1 VVRVKK
7 WRDGNIAGSA
17 RGHQKLKMETLLQD
31 IRFGIRMLA
40 KSPGFTAL
48 AVITLALGIGANT
61 AIFSVI
67 NSVLLRPLP
76 FHEPGRLVALW
87 QTESAPGNF
96 PLTGPDYLDWQA
108 QSRSFEATSLYT
120 WERTTNASRDG
131 ASEAASVVST
141 QANFFTVLGVQPVIG
156 RAFDSGEDRAGK
168 NHVAILSNA
177 FWRRQFGGSADALG
191 KTIELNDETYSII
204 GVLPAWFNFQR
215 ATEIW
220 TPMDMTPK
228 ALGPRGSHSYRAV
241 ARLKTGVTLAQAR
254 ADLAGITKVLAKE
267 YPDNDADSKAVVV
280 SLTEQL
286 TGDSRESLF
295 ILLGAVAL
303 VLLVACANVANLM
316 LARAT
321 NRQREIAVRA
331 AMGAGRWRLARQLL
345 TESVL
350 LSLTGA
356 ALGLVGAIW
365 TVSLLQ
371 SAETLPIPRAN
382 PIQVDL
388 TVLLFTVGVSIL
400 VGALFGLAPAI
411 QSFRLNLSEE
421 LKSSAQAVVS
431 PSGTRRLLRDA
442 LVVGEIAA
450 SLALLI
456 GAGLLL
462 RSFSRLRNS
471 GIGVQSENVITM
483 GINLPGAKYDTLQ
496 KRRHFFDQL
505 IDRIHHEPGAQAAAI
520 STEIP
525 LEGGTNGYVVVDG
538 QNDPSLATQLV
549 EWNNI
554 TPDYFRAYGVPLLQG
569 RIFTAEDMD
578 RTAVTNLKVDD
589 LFAKDPKLTT
599 LPPDVAFVAVINRKM
614 ARVFW
619 PKQDALGK
627 VFKSS
632 GIPVTVIGI
641 VGDVKEWDIRKDV
654 VPQAYFPLTAALDSE
669 GYGVHLTVK
678 TSVAPRGVL
687 AAIRGD
693 LQALDSGLAV
703 FRPRSMDEVIADA
716 MQDTSAQTM
725 LLGIFATLALL
736 LAAVGIYGVM
746 AYVVT
751 QRTHEI
757 GVRMALGAQQQDVL
771 RMVLGEGSRLTA
783 IGVGL
788 GLAAAFGLT
797 RLLRALLF
805 GISANDPL
813 TFAGVSLLLAVV
825 ALAACYIPARRAA
838 RVDPM
843 IALRYE

>member
-1 VVRVKK
+1 M
-7 WRDGNIAGSA
+7 G
-17 RGHQKLKMETLLQD
+17 TLLQD
-31 IRFGIRMLA
+31 LRYGIRMLA

-48 AVITLALGIGANT
+48 AILTLALGIGANT

-108 QSRSFEATSLYT
+108 QSRTLEATSLYS
-120 WERTTNASRDG
+120 WERTANASG
-131 ASEAASVVST
+131 TGQSEAVSVSST
-141 QANFFTVLGVQPVIG
+141 QADFFALLGVQPRIG
-156 RAFDSGEDRAGK
+156 RTFDPGEDQAGK

-177 FWRRQFGGSADALG
+177 FWHRQFGGRSDVLG
-191 KTIELNDETYSII
+191 KTIELNDESYSVI

-215 ATEIW
+215 ASEIW

-228 ALGPRGSHSYRAV
+228 ALGPRGEHSYRAI
-241 ARLKTGVTLAQAR
+241 ARLKPNVTVSQAQAE
-254 ADLAGITKVLAKE
+254 LNSITKQVAKQNG
-267 YPDNDADSKAVVV
+267 DNDKYNGAVVV

-286 TGDSRESLF
+286 TGSSRESLF

-345 TESVL
+345 TESIL
-350 LSLTGA
+350 LSLLGA
-356 ALGLVGAIW
+356 AVGLVGAFW
-365 TVSLLQ
+365 AVSFLE
-371 SAETLPIPRAN
+371 SAESLPIPRAN
-382 PIQVDL
+382 PIQIDF
-388 TVLLFTVGVSIL
+388 TVLLFTIGVSIL
-400 VGALFGLAPAI
+400 VGALFGLAPAM
-411 QSFRLNLSEE
+411 QSFRVNLSEE

-431 PSGTRRLLRDA
+431 PSGARRLLRDA

-471 GIGVQSENVITM
+471 GIGVQADNVITM
-483 GINLPGAKYDTLQ
+483 GVKLPNAKYKTLPA
-496 KRRHFFDQL
+496 RRQFFDQL
-505 IDRIHHEPGAQAAAI
+505 LDRIQREPGVQAAAA

-525 LEGGTNGYVVVDG
+525 LEGGTNGYVTVDG
-538 QNDPSLATQLV
+538 QNGPALATQLV

-554 TPDYFRAYGVPLLQG
+554 TPDYFRAFGVPVVQG
-569 RIFTAEDMD
+569 RVFTAEDLE
-578 RTAVTNLKVDD
+578 RTAVANLKLDD
-589 LFAKDPKLTT
+589 LYKNDPNLKT
-599 LPPDVAFVAVINRKM
+599 LPPEIGFVAVINRKM
-614 ARVFW
+614 AQLYW

-627 VFKSS
+627 VFHA
-632 GIPVTVIGI
+632 GGVPVTVVGV

-654 VPQAYFPLTAALDSE
+654 PPQAYFPLTAALDNE
-669 GYGVHLTVK
+669 GYGVQLTVK
-678 TSVAPRGVL
+678 TSVAPRSVL

-693 LQALDSGLAV
+693 LNALDGGLAV
-703 FRPRSMDEVIADA
+703 FRPRSMDEVVADA
-716 MQDTSAQTM
+716 MQDTREQTI
-725 LLGIFATLALL
+725 LLGIFAALALL
-736 LAAVGIYGVM
+736 LASVGIYGVM

-757 GVRMALGAQQQDVL
+757 GVRMALGAQQHDVL
-771 RMVLGEGSRLTA
+771 RLVLGEGSRLTA
-783 IGVGL
+783 SGVAI
-788 GLAAAFGLT
+788 GLAAAFALT
-797 RLLRALLF
+797 RLLRSLLF
-805 GISANDPL
+805 GVSASDPL
-813 TFAGVSLLLAVV
+813 TFAGVSILLALV

-843 IALRYE
+843 VALRYQ

>member
-1 VVRVKK
+1 M
-7 WRDGNIAGSA
+7 G
-17 RGHQKLKMETLLQD
+17 TLLQD
-31 IRFGIRMLA
+31 LRHGIRMLA
-40 KSPGFTAL
+40 KSPGFTTL

-67 NSVLLRPLP
+67 NSVVLRPLP

-96 PLTGPDYLDWQA
+96 PLTGPDYLDWET
-108 QSRSFEATSLYT
+108 QSHTLDATSLYS
-120 WERTTNASRDG
+120 WERSANASG
-131 ASEAASVVST
+131 TGEPEAASAIST
-141 QANFFTVLGVQPVIG
+141 QANFFTVLGVQPQIG
-156 RAFDSGEDRAGK
+156 RAFDSGEDQAGK

-177 FWRRQFGGSADALG
+177 FWHRKFGGRSDVLG
-191 KTIELNDETYSII
+191 KTIELNDEPYTVI

-220 TPMDMTPK
+220 TPMDMTRK
-228 ALGPRGSHSYRAV
+228 ALGPRGTHAYRAI
-241 ARLKTGVTLAQAR
+241 ARLKANVSVGQSQAE
-254 ADLAGITKVLAKE
+254 LNSIIKQVAKQNGDTDK
-267 YPDNDADSKAVVV
+267 YNGAIVVP
-280 SLTEQL
+280 LTQEL
-286 TGDSRESLF
+286 TGSSRESLF

-316 LARAT
+316 LARAS

-345 TESVL
+345 TESIL
-350 LSLTGA
+350 LSLLGA
-356 ALGLVGAIW
+356 ALGLLGAFW
-365 TVSLLQ
+365 AVSFLQ

-382 PIQVDL
+382 PIQIDV
-388 TVLLFTVGVSIL
+388 TVLLFTIGVSIL
-400 VGALFGLAPAI
+400 VGTLFGLVPAM

-462 RSFSRLRNS
+462 RSFARLRDS
-471 GIGVQSENVITM
+471 GIGVQTENVITM
-483 GINLPGAKYDTLQ
+483 GVNLPNAKYITLAA
-496 KRRHFFDQL
+496 RRQFFDQL
-505 IDRIHHEPGAQAAAI
+505 IERIEREPGVQAAAV

-525 LEGGTNGYVVVDG
+525 LEGGNNGYITVAG
-538 QNDPSLATQLV
+538 QDNPALATQLV

-554 TPDYFRAYGVPLLQG
+554 TPDYFRVYGVPVLQG
-569 RIFTAEDMD
+569 RVFTPEEVE
-578 RTAVTNLKVDD
+578 RTAVVNLKLDEFYKNPSPQKTPPTD
-589 LFAKDPKLTT
+589 LG
-599 LPPDVAFVAVINRKM
+599 FVAVISRKM
-614 ARVFW
+614 AQLYW
-619 PKQDALGK
+619 PKQDAVGK
-627 VFKSS
+627 VFQAS
-632 GIPVTVIGI
+632 GVPVTVIGV
-641 VGDVKEWDIRKDV
+641 VGDVKEWDIRENV

-669 GYGVHLTVK
+669 GFNGRLTVH
-678 TSVAPRGVL
+678 TSVAPRGAL

-693 LQALDSGLAV
+693 LRALDGGLAV
-703 FRPRSMDEVIADA
+703 FHPRTMNEVVADA
-716 MQDTSAQTM
+716 MQDTSEQTM
-725 LLGIFATLALL
+725 LLGIFAGLALL

-757 GVRMALGAQQQDVL
+757 GVRMALGAQQRDVL
-771 RMVLGEGSRLTA
+771 RLVLGEGSRLTA

-788 GLAAAFGLT
+788 GLAAAFALT
-797 RLLRALLF
+797 RLLHSLLF
-805 GISANDPL
+805 GVSARDPY
-813 TFAGVSLLLAVV
+813 TFAGVSILLALV
-825 ALAACYIPARRAA
+825 AMAACYIPARRAS

-843 IALRYE
+843 VALRYE

>member
-1 VVRVKK
+1 M
-7 WRDGNIAGSA
+7 G
-17 RGHQKLKMETLLQD
+17 TLLQD
-31 IRFGIRMLA
+31 LRYGIRMLA

-48 AVITLALGIGANT
+48 AILTLALGIGANT

-108 QSRSFEATSLYT
+108 QSRTLEATSLYS
-120 WERTTNASRDG
+120 WERTANASG
-131 ASEAASVVST
+131 TGQSEAVSVSST
-141 QANFFTVLGVQPVIG
+141 QADFFALLGVQPRIG
-156 RAFDSGEDRAGK
+156 RTFDPGEDQAGK

-177 FWRRQFGGSADALG
+177 FWHRQFGGRSDVLG
-191 KTIELNDETYSII
+191 KTIELNDESYSVI

-215 ATEIW
+215 ASEIW

-228 ALGPRGSHSYRAV
+228 ALGPRGEHSYRAI
-241 ARLKTGVTLAQAR
+241 ARLKPNVTVSQAQAE
-254 ADLAGITKVLAKE
+254 LNSITKQVAKQNG
-267 YPDNDADSKAVVV
+267 DNDKYNGAVVV

-286 TGDSRESLF
+286 TGSSRESLF

-345 TESVL
+345 TESIL
-350 LSLTGA
+350 LSLLGA
-356 ALGLVGAIW
+356 AVGLVGAFW
-365 TVSLLQ
+365 AVSFLE
-371 SAETLPIPRAN
+371 SAESLPIPRAN
-382 PIQVDL
+382 PIQIDF
-388 TVLLFTVGVSIL
+388 TVLLFTIGVSML
-400 VGALFGLAPAI
+400 VGALFGLAPAM
-411 QSFRLNLSEE
+411 QSFRVNLSEE

-431 PSGTRRLLRDA
+431 PSGARRLLRDA

-471 GIGVQSENVITM
+471 GIGVQADNVITM
-483 GINLPGAKYDTLQ
+483 GVKLPNAKYKTLPA
-496 KRRHFFDQL
+496 RRQFFDQL
-505 IDRIHHEPGAQAAAI
+505 LDRIQREPGVQAAAA

-525 LEGGTNGYVVVDG
+525 LEGGTNGYVTVDG
-538 QNDPSLATQLV
+538 QNDPALATQLV

-554 TPDYFRAYGVPLLQG
+554 TPDYFRAFGVPVVQG
-569 RIFTAEDMD
+569 RVFTAEDLE
-578 RTAVTNLKVDD
+578 RTAVANLKLDD
-589 LFAKDPKLTT
+589 LYKNDPNLKT
-599 LPPDVAFVAVINRKM
+599 LPPEIGFVAVINRKM
-614 ARVFW
+614 AQLYW

-627 VFKSS
+627 VFHA
-632 GIPVTVIGI
+632 GGVPVTVVGV

-654 VPQAYFPLTAALDSE
+654 PPQAYFPLTAALDNE
-669 GYGVHLTVK
+669 GYGVQLTVK
-678 TSVAPRGVL
+678 TSVAPRSVL

-693 LQALDSGLAV
+693 LNALDGGLAV
-703 FRPRSMDEVIADA
+703 FRPRSMDEVVADA
-716 MQDTSAQTM
+716 TQDTREQTIM
-725 LLGIFATLALL
+725 LGIFAALALL
-736 LAAVGIYGVM
+736 LASVGIYGVM

-757 GVRMALGAQQQDVL
+757 GVRMALGAQQHDVL
-771 RMVLGEGSRLTA
+771 RLVLGEGSRLTA
-783 IGVGL
+783 SGVAI
-788 GLAAAFGLT
+788 GLAAAFALT
-797 RLLRALLF
+797 RLLRSLLF
-805 GISANDPL
+805 GVSASDPL
-813 TFAGVSLLLAVV
+813 TFAGVSILLALV

-843 IALRYE
+843 VALRYQ

>member
-1 VVRVKK
+1 M
-7 WRDGNIAGSA
+7 G
-17 RGHQKLKMETLLQD
+17 TLLQD
-31 IRFGIRMLA
+31 IRYGIRMLA

-67 NSVLLRPLP
+67 NSVVLRPLP

-87 QTESAPGNF
+87 QTESAPGDF

-108 QSRSFEATSLYT
+108 QNHTLEAMSLYS
-120 WERTTNASRDG
+120 WERTANASDAG
-131 ASEAASVVST
+131 QTEAVSVNSA
-141 QANFFTVLGVQPVIG
+141 QANFFQVLGVQPQIG
-156 RAFDSGEDRAGK
+156 RAFDPGEDQAGK
-168 NHVAILSNA
+168 NHVAIVSNA
-177 FWRRQFGGSADALG
+177 FWRRQFGGRSDVLG
-191 KTIELNDETYSII
+191 KSIELNNEPYTII
-204 GVLPAWFNFQR
+204 GVLPGWFNFQR
-215 ATEIW
+215 PTEIW

-228 ALGPRGSHSYRAV
+228 ALGPRGSHSYCAI
-241 ARLKTGVTLAQAR
+241 ARLKPHVSVSQAQAE
-254 ADLAGITKVLAKE
+254 LNSITKQAAKQHGDDE
-267 YPDNDADSKAVVV
+267 KYEGAIVV

-286 TGDSRESLF
+286 TGSSRESLF
-295 ILLGAVAL
+295 ILLGAVGL
-303 VLLVACANVANLM
+303 VLLVACANVANLT

-331 AMGAGRWRLARQLL
+331 AMGAGRWRVARQLL
-345 TESVL
+345 TESIL
-350 LSLTGA
+350 LSLLGA
-356 ALGLVGAIW
+356 ALGLAGAFW
-365 TVSLLQ
+365 AVSFLQ
-371 SAETLPIPRAN
+371 SAESLPIPRAN
-382 PIQVDL
+382 PIQIDV
-388 TVLLFTVGVSIL
+388 TVLLFTIGVSIL

-431 PSGTRRLLRDA
+431 PSGMRRLLRDA

-471 GIGVQSENVITM
+471 GIGVQTANVITM
-483 GINLPGAKYDTLQ
+483 GVKLPNAKYSTLPA
-496 KRRHFFDQL
+496 RRQFFDQL
-505 IDRIHHEPGAQAAAI
+505 IERIEREPGVQAAAA

-525 LEGGTNGYVVVDG
+525 LEGGTNGYITVEG
-538 QNDPSLATQLV
+538 QSDPALATQLV

-554 TPDYFRAYGVPLLQG
+554 TPDYFRAFGVPVVQG
-569 RIFTAEDMD
+569 RIFTAEDME
-578 RTAVTNLKVDD
+578 RTAVTNMKLADLYKNDPNLK
-589 LFAKDPKLTT
+589 K
-599 LPPDVAFVAVINRKM
+599 LPPDIGFVAVINRKM
-614 ARVFW
+614 AHLYW

-627 VFKSS
+627 VFHA
-632 GIPVTVIGI
+632 GDIPVTVVGV
-641 VGDVKEWDIRKDV
+641 VGDVKEWDIRKDAP
-654 VPQAYFPLTAALDSE
+654 PQAYFPLTAALDNE
-669 GYGVHLTVK
+669 GFGVQLTVK
-678 TSVAPRGVL
+678 TSVAPRSVL

-693 LQALDSGLAV
+693 LRALDGGLAV
-703 FRPRSMDEVIADA
+703 FRPRTMDEVVADA
-716 MQDTSAQTM
+716 MRDTSEQTM
-725 LLGIFATLALL
+725 LLGIFAGLALL

-771 RMVLGEGSRLTA
+771 RLVLGEGSRLTA

-797 RLLRALLF
+797 RLLHSLLF
-805 GISANDPL
+805 GISASDPY
-813 TFAGVSLLLAVV
+813 TFAGVSILLALV
-825 ALAACYIPARRAA
+825 AMAACYIPARRAS

-843 IALRYE
+843 VALRYE

>member
-1 VVRVKK
+1 M
-7 WRDGNIAGSA
+7 A
-17 RGHQKLKMETLLQD
+17 TLLQD
-31 IRFGIRMLA
+31 LRYGIRMLA

-67 NSVLLRPLP
+67 NSVVLRPLP

-108 QSRSFEATSLYT
+108 QSGTLEAMSLYS
-120 WERTTNASRDG
+120 WERTANASG
-131 ASEAASVVST
+131 TGEPEAASAIST
-141 QANFFTVLGVQPVIG
+141 QANFFTVLGVQPQFG
-156 RAFDSGEDRAGK
+156 RAFDSGEDQAGK

-177 FWRRQFGGSADALG
+177 FWRRKFGGRSDVLG
-191 KTIELNDETYSII
+191 KTIELNDEPYTVI

-220 TPMDMTPK
+220 TPMDMTRK
-228 ALGPRGSHSYRAV
+228 ALGPRGSHSYRAI
-241 ARLKTGVTLAQAR
+241 ARLRPNVSVGQAQAE
-254 ADLAGITKVLAKE
+254 LNSITKQVAKQNG
-267 YPDNDADSKAVVV
+267 DTDKSNGAVVV

-286 TGDSRESLF
+286 TGDSRQSLF

-316 LARAT
+316 LARAS

-345 TESVL
+345 TESIL
-350 LSLTGA
+350 LSLLGA
-356 ALGLVGAIW
+356 ALGLLGAFW
-365 TVSLLQ
+365 AVSYLQ

-382 PIQVDL
+382 PIQIDI
-388 TVLLFTVGVSIL
+388 TVLLFTIGVSVL
-400 VGALFGLAPAI
+400 VGALFGLVPAM

-471 GIGVQSENVITM
+471 GIGVQAENVVTM
-483 GINLPGAKYDTLQ
+483 GVNLPVAKYKTLQ
-496 KRRHFFDQL
+496 ERRQFFDQL
-505 IDRIHHEPGAQAAAI
+505 LDRIQREPGVQAAAV

-525 LEGGTNGYVVVDG
+525 LEGGTNGYITVPG
-538 QNDPSLATQLV
+538 QDNPALATQLV

-554 TPDYFRAYGVPLLQG
+554 TPDYFRAYGVAVLQG
-569 RIFTAEDMD
+569 HDFTPEEVE
-578 RTAVTNLKVDD
+578 RTAVVNLKLDD
-589 LFAKDPKLTT
+589 LYKNDPNLKTV
-599 LPPDVAFVAVINRKM
+599 PPDLGFVAVINRKM
-614 ARVFW
+614 AELYW
-619 PKQDALGK
+619 PKQDAVGK
-627 VFKSS
+627 VFQA
-632 GIPVTVIGI
+632 GGVQVTVIGV
-641 VGDVKEWDIRKDV
+641 VGDIKEWDIRKDV
-654 VPQAYFPLTAALDSE
+654 PPQAYFPLTAALDNE
-669 GYGVHLTVK
+669 GYGMHLTVK
-678 TSVAPRGVL
+678 TNVAPRSVL

-693 LQALDSGLAV
+693 LRALDGGLAV
-703 FRPRSMDEVIADA
+703 FRPRTMDEVVADA
-716 MQDTSAQTM
+716 MQDTSEQTM
-725 LLGIFATLALL
+725 LLGIFASLALL

-757 GVRMALGAQQQDVL
+757 GVRMALGAQQYDVL
-771 RMVLGEGSRLTA
+771 RQVLGEGSRLTA
-783 IGVGL
+783 MGVGL
-788 GLAAAFGLT
+788 GLAAAFALT
-797 RLLRALLF
+797 RLLHSLLF
-805 GISANDPL
+805 GVSASDPY
-813 TFAGVSLLLAVV
+813 TFAGVSILLALV
-825 ALAACYIPARRAA
+825 AMAACYIPARRAS

-843 IALRYE
+843 VALRYE

>member
-1 VVRVKK
+1 M
-7 WRDGNIAGSA
+7 GN
-17 RGHQKLKMETLLQD
+17 LLQD
-31 IRFGIRMLA
+31 LRYGIRMLA

-67 NSVLLRPLP
+67 NSVVLRPLP

-108 QSRSFEATSLYT
+108 QSHTLEAASLYS
-120 WERTTNASRDG
+120 WERTANASDAG
-131 ASEAASVVST
+131 QTEAVSVNST
-141 QANFFTVLGVQPVIG
+141 QANFFEVLGVQPKIG
-156 RAFDSGEDRAGK
+156 RAFDAGEDQAGK
-168 NHVAILSNA
+168 NHVAIVSNA
-177 FWRRQFGGSADALG
+177 FWRRQFAGRSDVLG
-191 KTIELNDETYSII
+191 KTIKLNEEPYSII
-204 GVLPAWFNFQR
+204 GVLPEWFNFHH

-220 TPMDMTPK
+220 TPMDMTRK
-228 ALGPRGSHSYRAV
+228 ALGPRGSHSYRAI
-241 ARLKTGVTLAQAR
+241 ARLKPNVSASQAQAE
-254 ADLAGITKVLAKE
+254 LNGITREVAKQNG
-267 YPDNDADSKAVVV
+267 DNDKFNGAVVV

-286 TGDSRESLF
+286 TGDSRQGLL

-356 ALGLVGAIW
+356 ALGLLGAFW
-365 TVSLLQ
+365 AVAYLQ

-382 PIQVDL
+382 PIQIDF
-388 TVLLFTVGVSIL
+388 TVLLFTIGVSIL
-400 VGALFGLAPAI
+400 VGALFGLAPAV

-462 RSFSRLRNS
+462 RSFSLLRNS
-471 GIGVQSENVITM
+471 GIGVQTENVITM
-483 GINLPGAKYDTLQ
+483 GIKLPNSKYNTLPV
-496 KRRHFFDQL
+496 RRQFFDQL
-505 IDRIHHEPGAQAAAI
+505 LDRVQREPGVQAAAV
-520 STEIP
+520 STELP
-525 LEGGTNGYVVVDG
+525 LEGGTNGYVTVDG
-538 QNDPSLATQLV
+538 QDDPALATQLV

-554 TPDYFRAYGVPLLQG
+554 TPDYFRAFGVPVMQG
-569 RIFTAEDMD
+569 RVFGAEDME
-578 RTAVTNLKVDD
+578 RTAAANLKLDD
-589 LFAKDPKLTT
+589 LYKNDPNLKT
-599 LPPDVAFVAVINRKM
+599 LPPDIQFVAVINRKM
-614 ARVFW
+614 AQLYW
-619 PKQDALGK
+619 PKQDAVGK
-627 VFKSS
+627 LFHAGGV
-632 GIPVTVIGI
+632 PVSVIGV

-654 VPQAYFPLTAALDSE
+654 PPQAYFPLTAALDNE
-669 GYGVHLTVK
+669 GFGVQLTVK
-678 TSVAPRGVL
+678 TNAVQRGQL
-687 AAIRGD
+687 AVIRGD
-693 LQALDSGLAV
+693 VRALDDGLAV
-703 FRPRSMDEVIADA
+703 FRPRSMDEVVADA
-716 MQDTSAQTM
+716 MRDTSEQTM
-725 LLGIFATLALL
+725 LLGIFASLALL

-757 GVRMALGAQQQDVL
+757 GVRMALGAQQHDVL
-771 RMVLGEGSRLTA
+771 RLVLGEGSRLTA
-783 IGVGL
+783 IGVAL
-788 GLAAAFGLT
+788 GLAAAFALT
-797 RLLRALLF
+797 RLLRSLLF
-805 GISANDPL
+805 GVTASDPA
-813 TFAGVSLLLAVV
+813 TFAGVSILLALV
-825 ALAACYIPARRAA
+825 AMAACYIPARRAS

-843 IALRYE
+843 VALRYE

>member
-1 VVRVKK
+1 M
-7 WRDGNIAGSA
+7 G
-17 RGHQKLKMETLLQD
+17 TLLQD
-31 IRFGIRMLA
+31 LRYGIRMLA

-48 AVITLALGIGANT
+48 AILTLALGIGANT

-108 QSRSFEATSLYT
+108 QSRTLEATSLYS
-120 WERTTNASRDG
+120 WERTANASG
-131 ASEAASVVST
+131 TGQSEAVSVSST
-141 QANFFTVLGVQPVIG
+141 QADFFALLGVQPRIG
-156 RAFDSGEDRAGK
+156 RTFDPGEDQAGK

-177 FWRRQFGGSADALG
+177 FWHRQFGGRSDVLG
-191 KTIELNDETYSII
+191 KTIELNDESYSVI

-215 ATEIW
+215 ASEIW

-228 ALGPRGSHSYRAV
+228 ALGPRGEHSYRAI
-241 ARLKTGVTLAQAR
+241 ARLKPNVTVSQAQAE
-254 ADLAGITKVLAKE
+254 LNSITKQVAKQNG
-267 YPDNDADSKAVVV
+267 DNDKYNGAVVV

-286 TGDSRESLF
+286 TGSSRESLF

-345 TESVL
+345 TESIL
-350 LSLTGA
+350 LSLLGA
-356 ALGLVGAIW
+356 AVGLVGAFW
-365 TVSLLQ
+365 AVSFLE
-371 SAETLPIPRAN
+371 SAESLPIPRAN
-382 PIQVDL
+382 PIQIDF
-388 TVLLFTVGVSIL
+388 TVLLFTIGVSIL
-400 VGALFGLAPAI
+400 VGALFGLAPAM
-411 QSFRLNLSEE
+411 QSFRVNLSEE

-431 PSGTRRLLRDA
+431 PSGARRLLRDA

-471 GIGVQSENVITM
+471 GIGVQADNVITM
-483 GINLPGAKYDTLQ
+483 GVKLPNAKYKTLPA
-496 KRRHFFDQL
+496 RRQFFDQL
-505 IDRIHHEPGAQAAAI
+505 LDRIQREPGVQAAAA

-525 LEGGTNGYVVVDG
+525 LEGGTNGYVTVDG
-538 QNDPSLATQLV
+538 QNDPALATQLV

-554 TPDYFRAYGVPLLQG
+554 TPDYFRAFGVPVVQG
-569 RIFTAEDMD
+569 RVFTAEDLE
-578 RTAVTNLKVDD
+578 RTAVANLKLDD
-589 LFAKDPKLTT
+589 LYKNDPNLKT
-599 LPPDVAFVAVINRKM
+599 LPPEIGFVAVINRKM
-614 ARVFW
+614 AQLYW

-627 VFKSS
+627 VFHA
-632 GIPVTVIGI
+632 GGVPVTVVGV

-654 VPQAYFPLTAALDSE
+654 PPQAYFPLTAALDNE
-669 GYGVHLTVK
+669 GYGVQLTVK
-678 TSVAPRGVL
+678 TSVAPRSVL

-693 LQALDSGLAV
+693 LNALDGGLAV
-703 FRPRSMDEVIADA
+703 FRPRSMDEVVADA
-716 MQDTSAQTM
+716 MQDTREQTI
-725 LLGIFATLALL
+725 LLGIFAALALL
-736 LAAVGIYGVM
+736 LASVGIYGVM

-757 GVRMALGAQQQDVL
+757 GVRMALGAQQHDVL
-771 RMVLGEGSRLTA
+771 RLVLGEGSRLTA
-783 IGVGL
+783 SGVAI
-788 GLAAAFGLT
+788 GLAAAFALT
-797 RLLRALLF
+797 RLLRSLLF
-805 GISANDPL
+805 GVSASDPL
-813 TFAGVSLLLAVV
+813 TFAGVSILLALV

-843 IALRYE
+843 VALRYQ

>member
-1 VVRVKK
+1 M
-7 WRDGNIAGSA
+7 G
-17 RGHQKLKMETLLQD
+17 TLLQD
-31 IRFGIRMLA
+31 LRYGIRMLT

-48 AVITLALGIGANT
+48 AVVTLALGIGANT

-67 NSVLLRPLP
+67 NSVVLRPLP
-76 FHEPGRLVALW
+76 FQEPGRLVALW

-108 QSRSFEATSLYT
+108 QNHTLEATSLYS
-120 WERTTNASRDG
+120 WERMTNASGSGDSQ
-131 ASEAASVVST
+131 ATSVVST
-141 QANFFTVLGVQPVIG
+141 QANFFQVLGMQPKIG
-156 RAFDSGEDRAGK
+156 RSFDLGEDKDGK

-177 FWRRQFGGSADALG
+177 FWHRQFGGRSDVLG
-191 KTIELNDETYSII
+191 KTIELNDEPYSVI

-215 ATEIW
+215 ATDVW

-228 ALGPRGSHSYRAV
+228 ALGPRGSHSYRAI
-241 ARLKTGVTLAQAR
+241 ARLKPNVSVGQAQAE
-254 ADLAGITKVLAKE
+254 LNSITKQVAKQNG
-267 YPDNDADSKAVVV
+267 DNDKYSGAVVV
-280 SLTEQL
+280 SLTQQL

-295 ILLGAVAL
+295 ILLGAVGL

-345 TESVL
+345 TESIL
-350 LSLTGA
+350 LSLLGA
-356 ALGLVGAIW
+356 ALGLVGALW
-365 TVSLLQ
+365 AVSYLQ

-382 PIQVDL
+382 PIQIDF
-388 TVLLFTVGVSIL
+388 TVLLFTIGVSVL
-400 VGALFGLAPAI
+400 VGALFGLAPAM

-471 GIGVQSENVITM
+471 GIGVQTENVITM
-483 GINLPGAKYDTLQ
+483 GVKLPDAKYNTLPA
-496 KRRHFFDQL
+496 RRQFFDQL
-505 IDRIHHEPGAQAAAI
+505 LERIQREPGVQAAAA

-525 LEGGTNGYVVVDG
+525 LEGGTNGYVTVDG
-538 QNDPSLATQLV
+538 QNDPALATQLV

-554 TPDYFRAYGVPLLQG
+554 TPDYFRAFGVPLVKG
-569 RIFTAEDMD
+569 RGFTAEDME
-578 RTAVTNLKVDD
+578 RTAVTNLKLDD
-589 LFAKDPKLTT
+589 LYKNNPNLTA
-599 LPPDVAFVAVINRKM
+599 LPPEIGFVAIINRKM
-614 ARVFW
+614 AQLYW
-619 PKQDALGK
+619 PKEDALGK
-627 VFKSS
+627 VFHA
-632 GIPVTVIGI
+632 GGVPVTVVGV

-654 VPQAYFPLTAALDSE
+654 PPQAYFPLTAALDNE
-669 GYGVHLTVK
+669 GYGVRVTVK
-678 TSVAPRGVL
+678 TSVAPRSAL

-693 LQALDSGLAV
+693 LRALDGGLAV
-703 FRPRSMDEVIADA
+703 FRPRTMDEVVADA
-716 MQDTSAQTM
+716 MQDTSEQTM
-725 LLGIFATLALL
+725 LLGIFAGLALL

-771 RMVLGEGSRLTA
+771 KLVLGEGSRLTA

-788 GLAAAFGLT
+788 GLAAASGLT
-797 RLLRALLF
+797 RLLHSLLF
-805 GISANDPL
+805 GVSANDPY
-813 TFAGVSLLLAVV
+813 TFAGVSVLLALV
-825 ALAACYIPARRAA
+825 AMAACYIPARRAA

-843 IALRYE
+843 VALRYE

>member
-1 VVRVKK
+1 M
-7 WRDGNIAGSA
+7 G
-17 RGHQKLKMETLLQD
+17 TLIQD
-31 IRFGIRMLA
+31 IRYGIRMLA

-96 PLTGPDYLDWQA
+96 PLTGPDYLDWQT
-108 QSRSFEATSLYT
+108 QSRTLENTSLYT
-120 WERTTNASRDG
+120 WERSANASG
-131 ASEAASVVST
+131 AGEPEAASVIGT
-141 QANFFTVLGVQPVIG
+141 QANFFTVLGVEPRIG
-156 RAFDSGEDRAGK
+156 RAFDPGEDQAGK

-177 FWRRQFGGSADALG
+177 FWRRQFGGRSDVLG
-191 KTIELNDETYSII
+191 KTIELNDEPYSII
-204 GVLPAWFNFQR
+204 GVLPAWFNFQH

-228 ALGPRGSHSYRAV
+228 ALGPRGSHSYRAI
-241 ARLKTGVTLAQAR
+241 ARLKPGVGVSQAQAE
-254 ADLAGITKVLAKE
+254 LNSITKQVAKQNG
-267 YPDNDADSKAVVV
+267 DNDKYNGAVVV

-286 TGDSRESLF
+286 TRDSRQSLL

-350 LSLTGA
+350 LSLLGA
-356 ALGLVGAIW
+356 ALGLLGAFW
-365 TVSLLQ
+365 AVSFLQ
-371 SAETLPIPRAN
+371 ASETLPIPRAN
-382 PIQVDL
+382 PIQIDV
-388 TVLLFTVGVSIL
+388 TVLLFTIGVSVV
-400 VGALFGLAPAI
+400 VGALFGLAPAL

-431 PSGTRRLLRDA
+431 PTGTRRLLRDA

-471 GIGVQSENVITM
+471 GIGVQTENVITM
-483 GINLPGAKYDTLQ
+483 GINLPNAKYNTLPT
-496 KRRHFFDQL
+496 RRQFFDQL
-505 IDRIHHEPGAQAAAI
+505 LDRIQREPGVQAAAVC
-520 STEIP
+520 TEIP
-525 LEGGTNGYVVVDG
+525 LEGGTNGYITVDG
-538 QNDPSLATQLV
+538 QENPALATQLV
-549 EWNNI
+549 EWNNV
-554 TPDYFRAYGVPLLQG
+554 TPDYFRVFGVPILQG
-569 RIFTAEDMD
+569 HVFTAADVE
-578 RTAVTNLKVDD
+578 RTAVENLKLDE
-589 LFAKDPKLTT
+589 LYKNDPNLKT
-599 LPPDVAFVAVINRKM
+599 LPPDIGFVAVINRKM
-614 ARVFW
+614 AQLYW
-619 PKQDALGK
+619 PKQEALGK
-627 VFKSS
+627 VFHA
-632 GIPVTVIGI
+632 GGVPVTVVGV

-654 VPQAYFPLTAALDSE
+654 PPEAYFPLTAALDNE
-669 GYGVHLTVK
+669 GYGVRLTVK
-678 TSVAPRGVL
+678 TNVAPRSVL

-693 LQALDSGLAV
+693 LHSIDSGLAV
-703 FRPRSMDEVIADA
+703 FRPRTMDEVVADA
-716 MQDTSAQTM
+716 MQDTSEQTM
-725 LLGIFATLALL
+725 LLSIFAALALL

-757 GVRMALGAQQQDVL
+757 GVRMALGAQQHDVL
-771 RMVLGEGSRLTA
+771 RLVLGEGSRLTG
-783 IGVGL
+783 IGVAL

-797 RLLRALLF
+797 RLLHSLLF
-805 GISANDPL
+805 GVSASDPY
-813 TFAGVSLLLAVV
+813 TFAGVSILLALV
-825 ALAACYIPARRAA
+825 AMAACYIPARRAS

-843 IALRYE
+843 VALRYE

>member
-1 VVRVKK
+1 M
-7 WRDGNIAGSA
+7 G
-17 RGHQKLKMETLLQD
+17 TLLQD
-31 IRFGIRMLA
+31 LRYGIRMLA

-67 NSVLLRPLP
+67 NSVVLQPLP
-76 FHEPGRLVALW
+76 FYEPARLVALW
-87 QTESAPGNF
+87 QTESAAGNF

-108 QSRSFEATSLYT
+108 QSRTLEATSLYS
-120 WERTTNASRDG
+120 WERTANASG
-131 ASEAASVVST
+131 AGEAEAATAIST
-141 QANFFTVLGVQPVIG
+141 ESNFFTVLGVQPQFG
-156 RAFDSGEDRAGK
+156 RAFDSGEDQAGK

-177 FWRRQFGGSADALG
+177 FWHRKFGARSDVLG
-191 KTIELNDETYSII
+191 KTIELNDEPYTVI

-228 ALGPRGSHSYRAV
+228 ALGPRGSHSYRAI
-241 ARLKTGVTLAQAR
+241 ARLRPNISVAQAQ
-254 ADLAGITKVLAKE
+254 AELNSITKRVAKE
-267 YPDNDADSKAVVV
+267 NGDTDKYNGAVVV

-286 TGDSRESLF
+286 TGDSRQSLF
-295 ILLGAVAL
+295 ILLGAVSL

-316 LARAT
+316 LARAS

-345 TESVL
+345 TESIL
-350 LSLTGA
+350 LSLLGA
-356 ALGLVGAIW
+356 ALGLLGAFW
-365 TVSLLQ
+365 AVSYLQ

-382 PIQVDL
+382 PIQIDV
-388 TVLLFTVGVSIL
+388 TVLLFTIGVSVF
-400 VGALFGLAPAI
+400 VGALFGLVPAM

-471 GIGVQSENVITM
+471 GIGVQTENVITM
-483 GINLPGAKYDTLQ
+483 GINLPGAKYKTLQ
-496 KRRHFFDQL
+496 ERRQFFDQL
-505 IDRIHHEPGAQAAAI
+505 LARIQREPGVQAAAV

-525 LEGGTNGYVVVDG
+525 LEGGTNGYITVPG
-538 QNDPSLATQLV
+538 QDNPALATQLV
-549 EWNNI
+549 EWNNV
-554 TPDYFRAYGVPLLQG
+554 TPDYFRAYGAGVLQG
-569 RIFTAEDMD
+569 RIFTAEEVE
-578 RTAVTNLKVDD
+578 RTAVVNLKLGD
-589 LFAKDPKLTT
+589 LYKNDPNLKTV
-599 LPPDVAFVAVINRKM
+599 PPDLGFVAVINRKM
-614 ARVFW
+614 AELYW
-619 PKQDALGK
+619 PKQDAVGK
-627 VFKSS
+627 VFQAS
-632 GIPVTVIGI
+632 GIPVSVVGV

-654 VPQAYFPLTAALDSE
+654 PPQAYFPLTAALDSE
-669 GYGVHLTVK
+669 GYGMHLTVK
-678 TSVAPRGVL
+678 TSVAPRSAL

-693 LQALDSGLAV
+693 FHALDDGLAV
-703 FRPRSMDEVIADA
+703 FRPRTMDEVVADA
-716 MQDTSAQTM
+716 MQDVGASAQTM
-725 LLGIFATLALL
+725 LLGIFASLSLL

-757 GVRMALGAQQQDVL
+757 GVRMALGAKQQDVL
-771 RMVLGEGSRLTA
+771 RLVLGEGSRLTA

-788 GLAAAFGLT
+788 GLAAAFALT
-797 RLLRALLF
+797 RLLHSLLF
-805 GISANDPL
+805 GVSASDPY
-813 TFAGVSLLLAVV
+813 TFAGVSVLLALV
-825 ALAACYIPARRAA
+825 AMAACYIPARRAS

-843 IALRYE
+843 VALRYE

>member
-1 VVRVKK
+1 M
-7 WRDGNIAGSA
+7 G
-17 RGHQKLKMETLLQD
+17 TLLQD
-31 IRFGIRMLA
+31 LRYGIRMLA

-67 NSVLLRPLP
+67 NSVVLRPLP
-76 FHEPGRLVALW
+76 FHEPRRLVALW

-96 PLTGPDYLDWQA
+96 PLTGPDYLDWEA
-108 QSRSFEATSLYT
+108 QSRTLDATSLYS
-120 WERTTNASRDG
+120 WERLANASG
-131 ASEAASVVST
+131 TGEPEAASAIST
-141 QANFFTVLGVQPVIG
+141 QANFFTVLGVQPQFG
-156 RAFDSGEDRAGK
+156 RAFDPGEDQAGK

-177 FWRRQFGGSADALG
+177 FWRKKFGGRSDVLG
-191 KTIELNDETYSII
+191 KTIELNDEPYTIV

-220 TPMDMTPK
+220 TPMDMTRK
-228 ALGPRGSHSYRAV
+228 ALGPRGTHAYRAI
-241 ARLKTGVTLAQAR
+241 ARLKANVSVGQAQAE
-254 ADLAGITKVLAKE
+254 LNGIIKQVAKQNGDTDK
-267 YPDNDADSKAVVV
+267 YNGAIVVP
-280 SLTEQL
+280 LTQEL
-286 TGDSRESLF
+286 TGSSRESLF

-316 LARAT
+316 LARAS

-345 TESVL
+345 TESIL
-350 LSLTGA
+350 LSLLGA
-356 ALGLVGAIW
+356 ALGLLGAFW
-365 TVSLLQ
+365 AVSFLQ

-382 PIQVDL
+382 PIEIDW
-388 TVLLFTVGVSIL
+388 TVLLFTIGVSIL
-400 VGALFGLAPAI
+400 VGTLFGLVPAM

-462 RSFSRLRNS
+462 RSFARLRNS
-471 GIGVQSENVITM
+471 GIGVQTENVITM
-483 GINLPGAKYDTLQ
+483 GVNLPTAKYQTLAS
-496 KRRHFFDQL
+496 RRQFFDQL
-505 IDRIHHEPGAQAAAI
+505 IERIKREPGVQAAAV
-520 STEIP
+520 SSEIP
-525 LEGGTNGYVVVDG
+525 LEGGNNGYVTVSG
-538 QNDPSLATQLV
+538 QDNPALATQLV

-554 TPDYFRAYGVPLLQG
+554 TPDYFRAYGVPVLQG
-569 RIFTAEDMD
+569 HVFTPEEVE
-578 RTAVTNLKVDD
+578 RTAVMNLRMNDIYKNDPNLK
-589 LFAKDPKLTT
+589 A
-599 LPPDVAFVAVINRKM
+599 LPPDIGFVVVINRKM
-614 ARVFW
+614 AQLYW
-619 PKQDALGK
+619 PKQDAVGK
-627 VFKSS
+627 VFHAS
-632 GIPVTVIGI
+632 GIPVTVVGV
-641 VGDVKEWDIRKDV
+641 VGDVKEWDIREDV

-669 GYGVHLTVK
+669 GFSGRLTVQ
-678 TSVAPRGVL
+678 TTVAPRGAL

-693 LQALDSGLAV
+693 LRSLDAGLAI
-703 FRPRSMDEVIADA
+703 FHPRTMDEVVADA
-716 MQDTSAQTM
+716 MQDSSEQTL
-725 LLGIFATLALL
+725 LLGIFAGLALL

-771 RMVLGEGSRLTA
+771 RLVLGEGSRLTA

-788 GLAAAFGLT
+788 GLAAAFALT
-797 RLLRALLF
+797 RLLHSLLF
-805 GISANDPL
+805 GVSASDPY
-813 TFAGVSLLLAVV
+813 TFAGVSILLALV
-825 ALAACYIPARRAA
+825 AMAACYIPARRAS

-843 IALRYE
+843 VALRYE

>member
-1 VVRVKK
+1 M
-7 WRDGNIAGSA
+7 G
-17 RGHQKLKMETLLQD
+17 TLLQD
-31 IRFGIRMLA
+31 IRYGIRMLT

-67 NSVLLRPLP
+67 NSVVLRPLP
-76 FHEPGRLVALW
+76 FREPGRLVALW

-108 QSRSFEATSLYT
+108 QSRTLEATSLYS
-120 WERTTNASRDG
+120 WERTANASG
-131 ASEAASVVST
+131 AGEAEAATAIST
-141 QANFFTVLGVQPVIG
+141 QSNFFTVLGVQPQFG
-156 RAFDSGEDRAGK
+156 RTFDSGEDQAGK

-177 FWRRQFGGSADALG
+177 FWHRKFGGRSDVLG
-191 KTIELNDETYSII
+191 KTIELNDEPYTII

-228 ALGPRGSHSYRAV
+228 ALGPRGSHSYRAI
-241 ARLKTGVTLAQAR
+241 ARLKPNISVAQAQ
-254 ADLAGITKVLAKE
+254 AELNSITKQVAKE
-267 YPDNDADSKAVVV
+267 NGDTDKYNGAVVV

-286 TGDSRESLF
+286 TGESRQSLF

-316 LARAT
+316 LARAS

-345 TESVL
+345 TESIL
-350 LSLTGA
+350 LSLLGA
-356 ALGLVGAIW
+356 ALGLLGAFW
-365 TVSLLQ
+365 AVSYLQ

-382 PIQVDL
+382 PIQIDI
-388 TVLLFTVGVSIL
+388 TVLLFTIGVSVL
-400 VGALFGLAPAI
+400 VGALFGLVPAM
-411 QSFRLNLSEE
+411 QSFGLNLSEE

-471 GIGVQSENVITM
+471 GIGVQTENVITM
-483 GINLPGAKYDTLQ
+483 GINLPGTKYKTLQ
-496 KRRHFFDQL
+496 ERRQFFDQL
-505 IDRIHHEPGAQAAAI
+505 LDRIQREPGVQAAAV

-525 LEGGTNGYVVVDG
+525 LEGGTNGYITVPG
-538 QNDPSLATQLV
+538 QDNPALATQLV
-549 EWNNI
+549 EWNNV
-554 TPDYFRAYGVPLLQG
+554 TPDYFRAYGVGVLQG
-569 RIFTAEDMD
+569 RIFTTEEVE
-578 RTAVTNLKVDD
+578 RTAVVNLKLGD
-589 LFAKDPKLTT
+589 LYKNDPNLKTV
-599 LPPDVAFVAVINRKM
+599 PPDLGFVAVINRKM
-614 ARVFW
+614 AELYW
-619 PKQDALGK
+619 PKQDAVGK
-627 VFKSS
+627 VFQAS
-632 GIPVTVIGI
+632 GIPVTVVGV
-641 VGDVKEWDIRKDV
+641 VGDIKEWDIRKDV
-654 VPQAYFPLTAALDSE
+654 PPQAYFPLTAALDSE
-669 GYGVHLTVK
+669 GYGMHLTVK
-678 TSVAPRGVL
+678 TSVAPRSVL

-693 LQALDSGLAV
+693 LHALDDGLAV
-703 FRPRSMDEVIADA
+703 FRPRTMDEVVADA
-716 MQDTSAQTM
+716 LQDVGASAQTM
-725 LLGIFATLALL
+725 LLGIFASLALL

-771 RMVLGEGSRLTA
+771 RLVLGEGSRLTA

-788 GLAAAFGLT
+788 GLAAAFALT
-797 RLLRALLF
+797 RLLRSLLF
-805 GISANDPL
+805 GVSASDPY
-813 TFAGVSLLLAVV
+813 TFAGVSLLLALV
-825 ALAACYIPARRAA
+825 AMAACYIPARRAS

-843 IALRYE
+843 VALRYE

>member
-1 VVRVKK
+1 M
-7 WRDGNIAGSA
+7 G
-17 RGHQKLKMETLLQD
+17 TLLQD
-31 IRFGIRMLA
+31 LRYGIRMLA

-48 AVITLALGIGANT
+48 AILTLALGIGANT

-108 QSRSFEATSLYT
+108 QSRTLEATSLYS
-120 WERTTNASRDG
+120 WERTANASG
-131 ASEAASVVST
+131 TGQSEAVSVSST
-141 QANFFTVLGVQPVIG
+141 QADFFALLGVQPRIG
-156 RAFDSGEDRAGK
+156 RTFDPGEDQAGK

-177 FWRRQFGGSADALG
+177 FWHRQFGGRSDVLG
-191 KTIELNDETYSII
+191 KTIELNDESYSVI

-215 ATEIW
+215 ASEIW

-228 ALGPRGSHSYRAV
+228 ALGPRGEHSYRAI
-241 ARLKTGVTLAQAR
+241 ARLKPNVTVSQAQAE
-254 ADLAGITKVLAKE
+254 LNSITKQVAKQNG
-267 YPDNDADSKAVVV
+267 DNDKYNGAVVV

-286 TGDSRESLF
+286 TGSSRESLF

-345 TESVL
+345 TESIL
-350 LSLTGA
+350 LSLLGA
-356 ALGLVGAIW
+356 AVGLVGAFW
-365 TVSLLQ
+365 AVSFLE
-371 SAETLPIPRAN
+371 SAESLPIPRAN
-382 PIQVDL
+382 PIQIDF
-388 TVLLFTVGVSIL
+388 TVLLFTIGVSIL
-400 VGALFGLAPAI
+400 VGALFGLAPAM
-411 QSFRLNLSEE
+411 QSFRVNLSEE

-431 PSGTRRLLRDA
+431 PSGARRLLRDA

-471 GIGVQSENVITM
+471 GIGVQADNVITM
-483 GINLPGAKYDTLQ
+483 GVKLPNAKYKTLPA
-496 KRRHFFDQL
+496 RRQFFDQL
-505 IDRIHHEPGAQAAAI
+505 LDRIQREPGVQAAAA

-525 LEGGTNGYVVVDG
+525 LEGGTNGYVTVDG
-538 QNDPSLATQLV
+538 QNDPALATQLV

-554 TPDYFRAYGVPLLQG
+554 TPDYFRAFGVPVVQG
-569 RIFTAEDMD
+569 RVFTAEDLE
-578 RTAVTNLKVDD
+578 RTAVANLKLDD
-589 LFAKDPKLTT
+589 LYKNDPNLKT
-599 LPPDVAFVAVINRKM
+599 LPPEIGFVAVINRKM
-614 ARVFW
+614 AQLYW

-627 VFKSS
+627 VFHA
-632 GIPVTVIGI
+632 GGVPVTVVGV

-654 VPQAYFPLTAALDSE
+654 PPQAYFPLTAALDNE
-669 GYGVHLTVK
+669 GYGVQLTVK
-678 TSVAPRGVL
+678 TSVAPRSVL

-693 LQALDSGLAV
+693 LNALDGGLAV
-703 FRPRSMDEVIADA
+703 FRPRSMDEVVADA
-716 MQDTSAQTM
+716 TQDTREQTIM
-725 LLGIFATLALL
+725 LGIFAALALL
-736 LAAVGIYGVM
+736 LASVGIYGVM

-757 GVRMALGAQQQDVL
+757 GVRMALGAQQHDVL
-771 RMVLGEGSRLTA
+771 RLVLGEGSRLTA
-783 IGVGL
+783 SGVAI
-788 GLAAAFGLT
+788 GLAAAFALT
-797 RLLRALLF
+797 RLLRSLLF
-805 GISANDPL
+805 GVSASDPL
-813 TFAGVSLLLAVV
+813 TFAGVSILLALV

-843 IALRYE
+843 VALRYQ

>member
-1 VVRVKK
+1 M
-7 WRDGNIAGSA
+7 G
-17 RGHQKLKMETLLQD
+17 TLLQD
-31 IRFGIRMLA
+31 LRYGIRMLA

-108 QSRSFEATSLYT
+108 QNHTLEATSLYS
-120 WERTTNASRDG
+120 WERTANASDAG
-131 ASEAASVVST
+131 QTEAVTVNST
-141 QANFFTVLGVQPVIG
+141 QANFFDVLGVQPKIG
-156 RAFDSGEDRAGK
+156 RTFDAGEDQDGK

-177 FWRRQFGGSADALG
+177 FWRRQFGGRSDVLG
-191 KTIELNDETYSII
+191 KAIELNDERYSII
-204 GVLPAWFNFQR
+204 GVLPAWFNFQH
-215 ATEIW
+215 ATEVW

-241 ARLKTGVTLAQAR
+241 ARLRPNVTVGQAQAE
-254 ADLAGITKVLAKE
+254 LNSITKQVEKQNG
-267 YPDNDADSKAVVV
+267 DNDKYSGAVVV

-286 TGDSRESLF
+286 TGSSRESLF

-303 VLLVACANVANLM
+303 VLLVACANVANLT

-345 TESVL
+345 TESIL
-350 LSLTGA
+350 LSLLGA
-356 ALGLVGAIW
+356 ALGLVGAFW
-365 TVSLLQ
+365 AVSFLQ

-382 PIQVDL
+382 PIQIDF
-388 TVLLFTVGVSIL
+388 TVLLFTIGVSIL
-400 VGALFGLAPAI
+400 VGALFGLAPAM
-411 QSFRLNLSEE
+411 QSFRLNLSED

-431 PSGTRRLLRDA
+431 PSGARRLLRDA

-471 GIGVQSENVITM
+471 GIGVQTENVITM
-483 GINLPGAKYDTLQ
+483 GVKLPNAKYGTLQ
-496 KRRHFFDQL
+496 ARRQFFDQL
-505 IDRIHHEPGAQAAAI
+505 IERIEREPGVQAAAA

-525 LEGGTNGYVVVDG
+525 LEGGTNGYVTVDG
-538 QNDPSLATQLV
+538 QNDPALATQLV

-554 TPDYFRAYGVPLLQG
+554 TPEYFHAFGVPIVQG
-569 RIFTAEDMD
+569 RVFTAEDME
-578 RTAVTNLKVDD
+578 RTAVMNLKLDD
-589 LFAKDPKLTT
+589 LYKNNPNLTT
-599 LPPDVAFVAVINRKM
+599 LPPEIGFVAVINRKM
-614 ARVFW
+614 AQLYW
-619 PKQDALGK
+619 PKQDSLGK
-627 VFKSS
+627 VFHA
-632 GIPVTVIGI
+632 GGVPVTVVGV

-654 VPQAYFPLTAALDSE
+654 PPQAYFPLTAALDNE
-669 GYGVHLTVK
+669 GYGVQLTVK
-678 TSVAPRGVL
+678 TSVAPRSVL
-687 AAIRGD
+687 VAIRGD
-693 LQALDSGLAV
+693 LQALDGGLAV
-703 FRPRSMDEVIADA
+703 FRPRTMDEVVADA
-716 MQDTSAQTM
+716 MQDTSEQTM
-725 LLGIFATLALL
+725 LLGIFAGLALL

-757 GVRMALGAQQQDVL
+757 GVRMALGAQQHDVL
-771 RMVLGEGSRLTA
+771 RLVLGEGSRLTA

-788 GLAAAFGLT
+788 GLAAAFALT
-797 RLLRALLF
+797 RLLSSLLF
-805 GISANDPL
+805 GVSASDPL
-813 TFAGVSLLLAVV
+813 TFAGVSVLLAIV
-825 ALAACYIPARRAA
+825 ALAACYIPARRAS

-843 IALRYE
+843 VALRYE